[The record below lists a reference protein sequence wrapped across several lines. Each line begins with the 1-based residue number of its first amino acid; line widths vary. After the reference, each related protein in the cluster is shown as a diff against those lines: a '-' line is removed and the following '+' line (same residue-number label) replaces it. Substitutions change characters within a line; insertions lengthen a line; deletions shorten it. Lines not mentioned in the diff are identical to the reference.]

1 MEPRIGGPGPD
12 HPAVGAH
19 PGLHDLT
26 LNAAK
31 PGIVPAH
38 GEGTVQRPLTLTV
51 MDRVFLFVIVVALA
65 VLIVGFGLFSQSL
78 F

>member
-1 MEPRIGGPGPD
+1 
-12 HPAVGAH
+12 
-19 PGLHDLT
+19 
-26 LNAAK
+26 
-31 PGIVPAH
+31 
-38 GEGTVQRPLTLTV
+38 LTV